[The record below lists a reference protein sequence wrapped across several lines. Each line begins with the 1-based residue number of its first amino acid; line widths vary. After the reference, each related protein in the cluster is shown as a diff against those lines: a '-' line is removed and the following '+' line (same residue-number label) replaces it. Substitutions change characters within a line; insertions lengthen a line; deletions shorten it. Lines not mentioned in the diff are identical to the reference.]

1 MNGNDILQLLEP
13 LTDDGSIRSIHFFNG
28 RLLTGKDFSR
38 EQDARREADRRLGLA
53 LGEGVAFGLQV
64 EHNRPLS
71 QTDRPVV
78 TVKAGLAFNGYGQAL
93 RLSNDVQ
100 LALARSFEATASVD
114 CLFGN
119 CREIIGGTYVAGA
132 GVYLLT
138 IAPAEKSEGKAASN
152 GFDPSQV
159 RCNTDTLVEA
169 VQFRLLRI
177 NRTLYA
183 GFDVAAPSFRNAL
196 AYRCFGASVQPAWF
210 ENLLDAAPREDDLLA
225 ALRKT
230 GLSGREVPLGLLF
243 FTGEANLQFIDLWAV
258 RRPLSRISDA
268 MPGLVDGRRSAV
280 GQAMFLQ
287 FQAQIAALPQLNG
300 DLGAVTAQS
309 HFRYLPPV
317 GIIPVAEETNA
328 TDATD
333 ARATKF
339 FMGLTY
345 RAPVFINAARVEA
358 LIRDSLCYPPV
369 DTQSGEMLW
378 LYRVRENR
386 MAIDFASGRQKPRSY
401 LVFASGHLPYRA
413 ESRLDLAYSEYANF
427 SID

>member
-28 RLLTGKDFSR
+28 RLLTGRDFSR
-38 EQDARREADRRLGLA
+38 EQDARREADGRLGLA

-78 TVKAGLAFNGYGQAL
+78 TVKAGLAFNGHGQAL
-93 RLSNDVQ
+93 RLGGDVQ
-100 LALARSFEATASVD
+100 LALARSFEVAASAD
-114 CLFGN
+114 CLFGK
-119 CREIIGGTYVAGA
+119 CKEIIGGTYVAGA

-138 IAPAEKSEGKAASN
+138 IAPAEKSEGKAASS

-177 NRTLYA
+177 NRALYA
-183 GFDVAAPSFRNAL
+183 GLDVAAASFRNAL
-196 AYRCFGASVQPAWF
+196 AYRCFGAGVQPAWF
-210 ENLLDAAPREDDLLA
+210 ENLLDAAPRQDDLLA

-243 FTGEANLQFIDLWAV
+243 FTGEADLQFIDLWAV
-258 RRPLSRISDA
+258 RRPLSRMSDA
-268 MPGLVDGRRSAV
+268 MPGLVDGRRPAV
-280 GQAMFLQ
+280 GQAMFQQ
-287 FQAQIAALPQLNG
+287 FQAQIAALPQPNG
-300 DLGAVTAQS
+300 DLGAVTAQN

-328 TDATD
+328 ADAQ
-333 ARATKF
+333 ASKF
-339 FMGLTY
+339 FTGLTY
-345 RAPVFINAARVEA
+345 RSPVFINAARVEA
-358 LIRDSLCYPPV
+358 LIRDSLCYPPI

-401 LVFASGHLPYRA
+401 LVFASGHLPYCA

>member
-64 EHNRPLS
+64 EHNRLLS

-78 TVKAGLAFNGYGQAL
+78 TVKAGLAFNGHGQAL

-100 LALARSFEATASVD
+100 LALARSFEAAASVD

-119 CREIIGGTYVAGA
+119 CKEIIGGTYVAGA

-177 NRTLYA
+177 NRALYA
-183 GFDVAAPSFRNAL
+183 GLDVAVASFRNAL
-196 AYRCFGASVQPAWF
+196 AYAAGAGVQPAWF

-225 ALRKT
+225 ALRKN
-230 GLSGREVPLGLLF
+230 GLSGREVPLGLF
-243 FTGEANLQFIDLWAV
+243 FTGEADLQFIDLWAV
-258 RRPLSRISDA
+258 RRPLSRISDT
-268 MPGLVDGRRSAV
+268 MPVLVDGRRPAV
-280 GQAMFLQ
+280 GQAMFQQ
-287 FQAQIAALPQLNG
+287 FQAQIAALPQPNG

-328 TDATD
+328 TDAQ
-333 ARATKF
+333 ATKF
-339 FMGLTY
+339 FTGLTY
-345 RAPVFINAARVEA
+345 RSPVFINAARVEA
-358 LIRDSLCYPPV
+358 LIRDSLCYPPI

-401 LVFASGHLPYRA
+401 LVFASGHLPYIGDA
-413 ESRLDLAYSEYANF
+413 QFDLGRYDYANYAQ
-427 SID
+427 IR